1 MFEFE
6 WLESEEEFLAK
17 LKLAKHRLP
26 KLLSRYIE
34 QLRLLLQAEQKTR
47 ATIRQYSKNM
57 NDLNCLQEH
66 LQNLVPTNFVAKLP
80 YLRWAHVQR
89 YLKGIR
95 VRAERL
101 DHNPVKD
108 EEKSLQLQPWLEV
121 YQELK
126 LVELNWNQRKSLDEF
141 FWLLEEYRVSLFAPE
156 LKTSMPISVKRLT
169 RFLEEHFPEASLVVA

>member
-1 MFEFE
+1 
-6 WLESEEEFLAK
+6 
-17 LKLAKHRLP
+17 
-26 KLLSRYIE
+26 
-34 QLRLLLQAEQKTR
+34 
-47 ATIRQYSKNM
+47 
-57 NDLNCLQEH
+57 
-66 LQNLVPTNFVAKLP
+66 
-80 YLRWAHVQR
+80 
-89 YLKGIR
+89 LKGIR

-126 LVELNWNQRKSLDEF
+126 LMELNWNQRNNLDEF